1 MHPWNPVKQSGVVV
15 ESYKFTDTS
24 EWTRT
29 TIICHHKHNQHLIKG
44 QNESGNKTFSA
55 PCQPGRI
62 YDLAINM
69 SIFHDYSRKRETG
82 WWHSPWMTSWTI
94 ERRRCQGLG
103 TTHRQFDIHNWFF
116 CFQWVPSNTKDYG
129 EYIVSYR
136 LKVPKE
142 PSEQCRLIQCT
153 NAYFLVLQVITLNTR
168 VLQRNTVYQ
177 KKIL

>member
-1 MHPWNPVKQSGVVV
+1 
-15 ESYKFTDTS
+15 
-24 EWTRT
+24 
-29 TIICHHKHNQHLIKG
+29 
-44 QNESGNKTFSA
+44 
-55 PCQPGRI
+55 
-62 YDLAINM
+62 M

-116 CFQWVPSNTKDYG
+116 CFQWVPSNTKDSG

-177 KKIL
+177 KKYCKPSEETHPPYLPTYVICTNHLSKDDKEWKGFL